1 MSSSNLV
8 QCPQCTHEFPL
19 TDALLARIN
28 REAQAGIEARV
39 KAEREKMEREA
50 ADKIQAATDRMAAEK
65 RQADAHAAKLRD
77 EAVAAALK
85 LEQDRQANETKLQA
99 DREAAKQKSIDDL
112 MAKLT
117 AAQKQNEE
125 LAAKERVVAIEARQK
140 ANEEAQKRFDDQAK
154 ALEQKLQQDAELKS
168 KGLEVQLKSLRD
180 QLEEANRRAN
190 QGSMQNQG
198 AALEASFE
206 EQLRRAFPG
215 DGISDIPTGTKG
227 ADVILDVRSATGA
240 AAGRII
246 FETKRTKGWS
256 EDWIGKLREDMHREG
271 AAIGVIVSQALP
283 RDIKSCGQ
291 KGNVWICD
299 YASVMALV
307 QSLRWG
313 LTEVSVQRLA
323 RETSGEASALLYDF
337 VTGMDFRNRVL
348 TMMQIYTNMRKTLAK
363 ERTAMEKLWSIRE
376 SQLNLL
382 AGHTSHVVST
392 IETTT
397 GRRLERDGL
406 AMLQDAIDDFQA
418 DFADIEVDVQ
428 PALTAQPV
436 TEEQKQHFLSTLE
449 AASGKSSNTSLR
461 AALGWNES
469 LYESVKVTLIADGS
483 IASGK
488 GRGGSVKLLPK

>member
-1 MSSSNLV
+1 MSSTNLV
-8 QCPQCTHEFPL
+8 QCPQCDHEFPL
-19 TDALLARIN
+19 TEALLARIN
-28 REAQAGIEARV
+28 REAQAGIEARLKTERDKMQRELQEKL
-39 KAEREKMEREA
+39 KAEA
-50 ADKIQAATDRMAAEK
+50 DRMAEEK
-65 RQADAHAAKLRD
+65 RKADENAAKLRD
-77 EAVAAALK
+77 EAVASAVK
-85 LEQDRQANETKLQA
+85 IEKDRQANDAKLQA

-112 MAKLT
+112 MEKLT

-125 LAAKERVVAIEARQK
+125 LAAKERVAALEARQK
-140 ANEEAQKRFDDQAK
+140 ANEEAQKRFDQQATE
-154 ALEQKLQQDAELKS
+154 LQQKLQQDAELKT
-168 KGLEVQLKSLRD
+168 KELELQLGTVRK
-180 QLEEANRRAN
+180 QLEEANKRAN

-198 AALEASFE
+198 AALEATFE

-215 DGISDIPTGTKG
+215 DGISDVPTGTKG
-227 ADVILDVRSATGA
+227 ADVILDVKSATGA

-283 RDIKSCGQ
+283 RDIKSAGQ

-299 YASVMALV
+299 FASVMALV

-323 RETSGEASALLYDF
+323 RETSSEASALLYDF

-363 ERTAMEKLWSIRE
+363 ERTAMDKLWSIRE

-428 PALTAQPV
+428 PALPAQPV
-436 TEEQKQHFLSTLE
+436 TEEQKQHFLVTLE
-449 AASGKSSNTSLR
+449 AAGGKSGNKSLR
-461 AALGWNES
+461 ESLAWNES
-469 LYESVKVTLIADGS
+469 LYESVKAALIGDGS
-483 IASGK
+483 IELGQ
-488 GRGGSVKLLPK
+488 GRGGSVKLI

>member
-1 MSSSNLV
+1 MSSTNLV
-8 QCPQCTHEFPL
+8 QCPQCDHEFPL
-19 TDALLARIN
+19 TEALLARIN
-28 REAQAGIEARV
+28 REAQAGIEARLKTERDKMQRELQEKL
-39 KAEREKMEREA
+39 KAEA
-50 ADKIQAATDRMAAEK
+50 DRMAEEK
-65 RQADAHAAKLRD
+65 RKADENAAKLRD
-77 EAVAAALK
+77 EAVASAVK
-85 LEQDRQANETKLQA
+85 IEKDRQANDAKLQA

-112 MAKLT
+112 MEKLT

-125 LAAKERVVAIEARQK
+125 LAAKERVASLEARQK
-140 ANEEAQKRFDDQAK
+140 ANEEAQKRFDQQATE
-154 ALEQKLQQDAELKS
+154 LQQKLQQDAELKT
-168 KGLEVQLKSLRD
+168 KELELQLGTVRK
-180 QLEEANRRAN
+180 QLEEANKRAN

-198 AALEASFE
+198 AALEATFE

-215 DGISDIPTGTKG
+215 DGISDVPTGTKG
-227 ADVILDVRSATGA
+227 ADVILDVRSVTGA

-283 RDIKSCGQ
+283 RDIKSAGQ

-428 PALTAQPV
+428 PALPAQPV
-436 TEEQKQHFLSTLE
+436 TEEQKQHFLATLE
-449 AASGKSSNTSLR
+449 AAGGKSGNKSLR
-461 AALGWNES
+461 ESLAWNES
-469 LYESVKVTLIADGS
+469 LYESVKAALIRDGD
-483 IASGK
+483 IEPAQ
-488 GRGGSVKLLPK
+488 GRGGSVKLI